1 MENTIRRL
9 CIGAE
14 VKERFVY
21 SIDSAKPIHTEMVNG
36 KPIGYFVCN
45 IIEDEDHY
53 KIYVKKAGEIQF
65 WKKEMKNSFCHPEYL
80 LD

>member
-1 MENTIRRL
+1 MDNKIRRL

-21 SIDSAKPIHTEMVNG
+21 SIDSPKPVHTEIVNG
-36 KPIGYFVCN
+36 KPIGYYVCD
-45 IIEDEDHY
+45 IIEKEDY
-53 KIYVKKAGEIQF
+53 YEIYVKKINEIHF
-65 WKKEMKNSFCHPEYL
+65 WKKEMKNQFCHPEYL